1 MQTKLTKLLGIEYPI
16 LQGGMAWVSDA
27 SLAGAV
33 TAAGGVGLIAAANAP
48 VDYVRGEI
56 RKAKAMTDKPFGV
69 NVMLLSPYAD
79 DIAQL
84 VLDEGVKMVT
94 TGAGNP
100 AAYMERWKNAGV
112 KVLPVV
118 ASVTYAKRLEKMGAD
133 AVIAEG
139 TESGGHIGE
148 ATTMSLL
155 PQVVDAVGIPVVAAG
170 GIADGRGLAAALIL
184 GACGV
189 QMGTRF
195 LVCDE
200 CTVHE
205 NYKERVL
212 AAKDTDSVV
221 TGRATGHPVRSLK
234 NRLTRDFKELE
245 ARETTLEEYEA
256 LGASTLMK
264 AAKEGDVKYGS
275 VMAGQ
280 IAGMVTKRQS
290 AAEIIKEICA
300 DAEAILAQ
308 GAELINNE

>member
-1 MQTKLTKLLGIEYPI
+1 MQNKLTKLLGIEYPI

-33 TAAGGVGLIAAANAP
+33 SAAGGLGLIAAANAP
-48 VDYVRGEI
+48 VDYVLGEI

-84 VLDEGVKMVT
+84 ILDENISVVT

-100 AAYMERWKNAGV
+100 SAYMEQWKNAGV

-139 TESGGHIGE
+139 SESGGHIGE
-148 ATTMSLL
+148 ATTMAMV
-155 PQVVDAVGIPVVAAG
+155 PQVVDAVGVPVVAAG

-212 AAKDTDSVV
+212 GAKDTDSVV
-221 TGRATGHPVRSLK
+221 TGRVTGHPVRSLK
-234 NRLTRDFKELE
+234 NRLTREFKELE
-245 ARETTLEEYEA
+245 AKESTLEEYEA
-256 LGASTLMK
+256 LGAAALMK
-264 AAKEGDVKYGS
+264 AAREGDVKFGS

-290 AAEIIKEICA
+290 AAEIIKEIYA
-300 DAEAILAQ
+300 DAEAILAR
-308 GAELINNE
+308 GAELINN